1 MIIPC
6 VSLRRSGILIKTK
19 TKSNSMKKTILN
31 ALYHSRS
38 QWKLMVLFTLLGLLT
53 NGRALANVAV
63 FKTTSEQK
71 AASQE
76 IIRGL
81 VKDAEG
87 IPLPGVSVLESGTK
101 NGTSTNSNGEF
112 VITVTDL
119 NAILIVSSIGYVKQE
134 VAVKDKNL
142 IIVLQ
147 ADRKALEE
155 VVVVGYGTQQKA
167 NLTGAVSQIDSK
179 MLENRPTSNLGQALQ
194 GLIPNFNV
202 SIANGNPKTGAN
214 YNLRGA
220 TSFYKDADD
229 GNKIKFS
236 NGSPFILVDG
246 IEMDPKLLNPEDIAS
261 VTVLKDAA
269 SAAIYGARGAFGVV
283 LITTKSGKGEK
294 TKVSYTNSFQWSAP
308 TAVPDILDAYTL
320 QDAVVKALQMENGS
334 VSNELIKLQKIKE
347 YMDDPINN
355 EPYYFADNDTRKVN
369 ILWRGNVNPYKE
381 ALLKSSPMQKHNLS
395 LSGGNEN
402 TSYYGSFG
410 YQNQDGLYKINTDNL
425 KRYNALLNVSSKVND
440 WFKMDFKTSYNSS
453 SYIEPVSP
461 SGKGGWWVAMA
472 QEPVRNVSMPINV
485 PASLNVP
492 QKYTDNILSFM
503 DYGSSADENNAN
515 ILLAASPTISFTK
528 AWSLKGDFS
537 YLANSTARK
546 TIVPR
551 LERLETTVGSF
562 TTTHTDPDYIS
573 RYNFDSNKYT
583 INLYTDYTKTISG
596 KHNFHGLLGFNKEW
610 YTDQDASARRNGVNV
625 NVPTLGQALG
635 VMTVDDSE
643 AHWAV
648 EGLFYRFTYN
658 YNGKYLFESNG
669 RYDGTSRFQS
679 DSRYKFFPSFS
690 AGWRVTE
697 ESFAKSIKPY
707 INDLKLRASYGSL
720 GNQNVSGYYPYI
732 TQYNTD
738 AQIFYL
744 MDGTRP
750 VGIRPPGLVD
760 PNFTWETA
768 TTINLGFDLTAFNN
782 FEINFDWYRRRTTDI
797 LIDGLK
803 LPAVLGAT
811 SPQINSGTMDTK
823 GWEIAV
829 KYRNS
834 TSYGLSYDFAATL
847 SDAQSEVVK
856 FANNPNNLTGDTNLY
871 EGQKMGEIW
880 GYETYGIFQSQ
891 EEINSAPSQKLISS
905 GLWYPG
911 DVRYKDLDGNNE
923 ITFGNN
929 TVGNSGDRRIIGNNT
944 PRYQFGLNS
953 NFSYKN
959 FDLNIFVQ
967 GIGKRDL
974 WIGNNLYWGA
984 GATGTWETYNNSWT
998 PERTNAFYPAYKN
1011 ASRNRHVQTRYLAN
1025 GTYLRM
1031 KNLAVGYSIPKA
1043 LTDKVKLQRLRVS
1056 ASAYNLFEIK
1066 SVPET
1071 FDPELVGMNYPILRS
1086 FAFGIQATF

>member
-1 MIIPC
+1 
-6 VSLRRSGILIKTK
+6 
-19 TKSNSMKKTILN
+19 MKKKILN
-31 ALYHSRS
+31 KLHCSRS
-38 QWKLMVLFTLLGLLT
+38 HWKFLILMPLLALLPSSDI
-53 NGRALANVAV
+53 AASVV
-63 FKTTSEQK
+63 FFKTTLNLK
-71 AASQE
+71 PGIQE
-76 IIRGL
+76 SVKGI

-87 IPLPGVSVLESGTK
+87 IPLPGVSILEKGTK
-101 NGTSTNSNGEF
+101 NGTSTNGNGEF
-112 VITVTDL
+112 VITVKEP

-134 VAVKDKNL
+134 VAVKDRNV

-147 ADRKALEE
+147 ADKKALEE
-155 VVVVGYGTQQKA
+155 VVVVGYGTQKKA

-179 MLENRPTSNLGQALQ
+179 MLENRPTANLGQALQ

-202 SIANGNPKTGAN
+202 NIANGNPKTSAS

-220 TSFYKDADD
+220 TSFYKDAADE
-229 GNKIKFS
+229 NKIKFS

-294 TKVSYTNSFQWSAP
+294 TKVSYTNSFQWSSP

-334 VSNELIKLQKIKE
+334 VSNELIRLQKIKE

-369 ILWRGNVNPYKE
+369 ILWRGNVNPYNE

-440 WFKMDFKTSYNSS
+440 WFKMDFKTSYNNST
-453 SYIEPVSP
+453 YIEPVSP
-461 SGKGGWWVAMA
+461 DGKGGWWRAMS
-472 QEPVRNVSMPINV
+472 QEPGRNVSMPINV

-503 DYGSSADENNAN
+503 DYGSSADENNSN
-515 ILLAASPTISFTK
+515 ILLAASPTIAFTK

-537 YLANSTARK
+537 YLANSTTRK

-551 LERLETTVGSF
+551 LERLETTVGSY

-610 YTDQDASARRNGVNV
+610 YTGLNASARRNGVNV

-635 VMTVDDSE
+635 VMTVDDNE

-669 RYDGTSRFQS
+669 RYDGTSRFQA

-732 TQYNTD
+732 LQYSTD
-738 AQIFYL
+738 AQIYYL
-744 MDGTRP
+744 MDGIRP

-768 TTINLGFDLTAFNN
+768 TTINFGLDLTAFNN

-803 LPAVLGAT
+803 LPAVLGAA

-823 GWEIAV
+823 GWELTV
-829 KYRNS
+829 KYRN
-834 TSYGLSYDFAATL
+834 TTGYGLNYDFAATL

-856 FANNPNNLTGDTNLY
+856 FANNPNNLTGDKNLY

-891 EEINSAPSQKLISS
+891 EEISSAPSQKLISS
-905 GLWYPG
+905 GLWFPG

-929 TVGNSGDRRIIGNNT
+929 TVGNPGDRRIIGNET

-998 PERTNAFYPAYKN
+998 PERTDAFYPAYKN

-1025 GTYLRM
+1025 GAYLRM

-1043 LTDKVKLQRLRVS
+1043 LTDKIKLQRLRVS